1 MLKNIEDVSFIKYSL
16 MLFERNWMIDV
27 FPD

>member
-16 MLFERNWMIDV
+16 MLFKRNWMIDV
-27 FPD
+27 SSD